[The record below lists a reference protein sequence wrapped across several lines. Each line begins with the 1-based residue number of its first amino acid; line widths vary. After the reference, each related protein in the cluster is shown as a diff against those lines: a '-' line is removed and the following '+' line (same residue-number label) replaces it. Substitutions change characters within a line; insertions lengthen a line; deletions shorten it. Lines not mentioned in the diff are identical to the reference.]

1 MISGGR
7 VFKNKGQVAL
17 SCIQMNKIDMKGY
30 IISADKLMLRR
41 MRMAQVSGKKIKV
54 QRRILESQLPE
65 APTDPTM
72 SNATALE
79 QAVGIV

>member
-1 MISGGR
+1 
-7 VFKNKGQVAL
+7 
-17 SCIQMNKIDMKGY
+17 MNKIDMKGY

-41 MRMAQVSGKKIKV
+41 MRMAPVSGKQSKV
-54 QRRILESQLPE
+54 QRRILESQLPK
-65 APTDPTM
+65 APTDPIM